1 MASEQELSTSFIP
14 ALYKPAALLPIAR
27 HKKSLLYLV
36 ENFPVTIV
44 VGQTGSGKT
53 TQLPQYLEQAGW
65 CGEGKTIAVTQP
77 RRVAATTVATRVA
90 EEMHCKVGEEVGYSI
105 RFEDLT
111 SPATKIKFLTDGM
124 LLREALV
131 DPLLS
136 RYSVIM
142 VDEAHERSL
151 STDIL
156 LGILKKICKKR
167 PELRIIVS
175 SATLQAEDFLRFF
188 AGEEYD
194 PEAEPADLGGSV
206 GRIIS
211 LEGRMYPVDMLFLES
226 PAEDYIERSVKT
238 VFDIHTQEAE
248 GDILLFLTGREE
260 IDTAIQLISE
270 RAATL
275 HPKAPLLQPL
285 PLYAGLTTEQQMYV
299 FEPTPE
305 NTRKVIVS
313 TNIAE
318 ASVTI
323 DGIVYVIDCGFAK
336 LRAYNP
342 MTGIDTLTAVPISK
356 ASATQRA
363 GRAGRTKPGKC
374 FRLYTQQ
381 DYERMPDA
389 TVPEIQRS
397 NLAPIIMQLKALGI
411 DNIVRFDFLTSPPA
425 ELIIRALELLSSL
438 GAVDDYAKLTKPLGM
453 RMAEIALDPM
463 MAKVVL
469 AAPSFGC
476 LSEILTIAAMVNLQ
490 GTVWVQHSGDKRS
503 AESNRRKFAVEE
515 GDHLTYLN
523 VYQAFVTKGKK
534 DPKWCRDNLLNYKA
548 LLRAVS
554 IRGQLKRYLERFGIQ
569 IDETLS
575 SRDTVDLSARPEKIR
590 RCLTTG
596 YFAHAAKMQ
605 PDGTFRTVSGGLV
618 LHAHPSSLMFNRKA
632 DWVIFHEIMQTG
644 EKTYIRDV
652 TKIDKG
658 YLLDG
663 GCHGEDHDH
672 SNDIT
677 PAIQSLLYSQVDF
690 GKIITLNESIPKA
703 GAAIVQKTWAERLN
717 DEPELESDAD
727 EQLLMTIPFS
737 GQANIHS
744 VLLYT
749 APTISAPKTVKLFKN
764 RDDLDFSMASEL
776 HPTQIIEVPPPV
788 PGADVFELPLN
799 RAHWNATTSVTLFF
813 EDNWSNGEEDVT
825 KVGYVGFKGQ
835 FMKLTREP
843 VNFLYEAAANPQ
855 DHVSIPG
862 VGGIGSVLPGQ

>member
-1 MASEQELSTSFIP
+1 MAELDVSTTFIP

-27 HKKSLLYLV
+27 HKKSLLYLI
-36 ENFPVTIV
+36 ENYPVTIV

-53 TQLPQYLEQAGW
+53 TQLPQYLDQAGW
-65 CGEGKTIAVTQP
+65 CEDGKVIAVTQP

-90 EEMHCKVGEEVGYSI
+90 EEMRGKVGEAVGYSI
-105 RFEDLT
+105 RFEDTT
-111 SPATKIKFLTDGM
+111 SAATRIKFLTDGM

-151 STDIL
+151 STDVL
-156 LGILKKICKKR
+156 LGILKKIRKKR
-167 PELRIIVS
+167 PELRIIIS

-188 AGEEYD
+188 ADDEFNPD
-194 PEAEPADLGGSV
+194 AEPANLGGSV

-211 LEGRMYPVDMLFLES
+211 LEGRMYPVDTLFLES
-226 PAEDYIERSVKT
+226 PAEDYVERAVKT
-238 VFDIHTQEAE
+238 VFDIHTQEAD
-248 GDILLFLTGREE
+248 GDVLLFLTGREE
-260 IDTAIQLISE
+260 IDRAIQLISE
-270 RAATL
+270 RAAYL
-275 HPKAPLLQPL
+275 HPKAPSLLTL
-285 PLYAGLTTEQQMYV
+285 PLYAGLTTDQQMYV

-342 MTGIDTLTAVPISK
+342 TTGIETLTAVPISK

-381 DYERMPDA
+381 TYEQLPEA

-397 NLAPIIMQLKALGI
+397 NLAPIVMQLKALGI

-425 ELIIRALELLSSL
+425 ELVIRAFELLYSL
-438 GAVDDYAKLTKPLGM
+438 GAVDDYAKLTKPLGI
-453 RMAEIALDPM
+453 RMAELAVDPM
-463 MAKVVL
+463 MGKVLL
-469 AAPSFGC
+469 AAPKFHC
-476 LSEILTIAAMVNLQ
+476 LSEILTIAAMER
-490 GTVWVQHSGDKRS
+490 SGYSMTAIKKA
-503 AESNRRKFAVEE
+503 AESHRRKFAVEE

-534 DPKWCRDNLLNYKA
+534 ESKWCRDNLLNYRA

-554 IRGQLKRYLERFGIQ
+554 IRGQLKRYLERFGIETDESLPRNSAPNLSNIPEQ
-569 IDETLS
+569 IQ
-575 SRDTVDLSARPEKIR
+575 

-605 PDGTFRTVSGGLV
+605 PDGTFKTVSGGLT

-644 EKTYIRDV
+644 DKTYIRDV
-652 TKIDKG
+652 TKIEKG
-658 YLLDG
+658 YLL
-663 GCHGEDHDH
+663 E
-672 SNDIT
+672 
-677 PAIQSLLYSQVDF
+677 Y
-690 GKIITLNESIPKA
+690 
-703 GAAIVQKTWAERLN
+703 
-717 DEPELESDAD
+717 
-727 EQLLMTIPFS
+727 
-737 GQANIHS
+737 
-744 VLLYT
+744 
-749 APTISAPKTVKLFKN
+749 APDYY
-764 RDDLDFSMASEL
+764 R
-776 HPTQIIEVPPPV
+776 
-788 PGADVFELPLN
+788 
-799 RAHWNATTSVTLFF
+799 
-813 EDNWSNGEEDVT
+813 
-825 KVGYVGFKGQ
+825 
-835 FMKLTREP
+835 
-843 VNFLYEAAANPQ
+843 
-855 DHVSIPG
+855 VS
-862 VGGIGSVLPGQ
+862 